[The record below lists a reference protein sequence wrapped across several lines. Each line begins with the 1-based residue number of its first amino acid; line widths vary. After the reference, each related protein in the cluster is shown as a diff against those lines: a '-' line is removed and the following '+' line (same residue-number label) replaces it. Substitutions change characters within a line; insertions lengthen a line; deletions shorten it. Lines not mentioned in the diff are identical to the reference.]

1 MNYTHIVFGDLAKGS
16 LKYFFENNEND
27 YSGEVVGLLDDFFVG
42 PLNNIDKE
50 EGFRQRIY
58 WMNNLNKEVIPYFEE
73 YSKAVV
79 DSYNN
84 LNDIDKTHTIIIW
97 HGNNASDQVGL
108 RYIISKLEN
117 KHIYEV
123 DVSKYPIMFF
133 KDEAYIPRALGE
145 CSIENIEKVI
155 LNMKKIDNKRLEE
168 LKNDW
173 QELRNSKENLRIVK
187 DSKIVGVEEDFY
199 DSKIVANTG
208 FNFKMAAR
216 IIGKTMGESK
226 HLVTDTYID
235 YRIRKLIEQGK
246 IKYQGH
252 LESMRDYQIRV
263 QGSLNEFFEVIFG
276 DKPSKKDEDG
286 FYHYL
291 LENKDDNLKVD
302 VTEIN
307 KWTNDLLK
315 DKLILSYN
323 DENIFSLTLRNEGR
337 EIVEINNTV
346 IDRVKYKIDDENS
359 KKIILYPDSL
369 RGKKIEI
376 KIEPYISVALKN
388 IM

>member
-1 MNYTHIVFGDLAKGS
+1 MNYTHIVFGDSAKGS

-27 YSGEVVGLLDDFFVG
+27 YSGEVVGLLDDLSVG
-42 PLNNIDKE
+42 PLNDIDKE

-58 WMNNLNKEVIPYFEE
+58 WINNLNKEVMPYFEE

-97 HGNNASDQVGL
+97 HGNNSSDQVGL

-117 KHIYEV
+117 KNIYEV
-123 DVSKYPIMFF
+123 DVSKQPIMFF

-155 LNMKKIDNKRLEE
+155 LNMKKIDNERLEE

-187 DSKIVGVEEDFY
+187 DSKILGVEEDFY

-252 LESMRDYQIRV
+252 LESIRDYQIRV
-263 QGSLNEFFEVIFG
+263 QGSLNQFFEVIFG

-302 VTEIN
+302 VTELN

>member
-1 MNYTHIVFGDLAKGS
+1 MDYTHIVFGDSAKGS

-27 YSGEVVGLLDDFFVG
+27 YSGEVVGLVDDLSIG
-42 PLNNIDKE
+42 PLYKIDEE
-50 EGFRQRIY
+50 EGFRQRIH
-58 WMNNLNKEVIPYFEE
+58 WINNLNKEVMPYFEE
-73 YSKAVV
+73 YSNAVE
-79 DSYNN
+79 DSYTN
-84 LNDIDKTHTIIIW
+84 LNDINKTHIIIIW
-97 HGNNASDQVGL
+97 HGNNANDQVGL
-108 RYIISKLEN
+108 RYLLSKLEN
-117 KHIYEV
+117 KNIYEV
-123 DVSKYPIMFF
+123 DVSQNAIKFF
-133 KDEAYIPRALGE
+133 RNEAYIPRALGE

-155 LNMKKIDNKRLEE
+155 LNMKKFDSEKLEN

-173 QELRNSKENLRIVK
+173 SRLKDSKENLRIVENGEII
-187 DSKIVGVEEDFY
+187 DVEEDFY

-252 LESMRDYQIRV
+252 LESMRDYQIRI
-263 QGSLNEFFEVIFG
+263 QGSLNQFFEVIFG

-291 LENKDDNLKVD
+291 LENKNDDLKID

-307 KWTNDLLK
+307 KWTNDLLEN
-315 DKLILSYN
+315 KLILSYN
-323 DENIFSLTLRNEGR
+323 DENIFSLILRNEGR
-337 EIVEINNTV
+337 EIIQINHTV
-346 IDRVKYKIDDENS
+346 IDRVKYKIDNENS

-369 RGKKIEI
+369 RGKIIEI
-376 KIEPYISVALKN
+376 KIEPYIAVALKN